1 MRTRKIIIGACG
13 AVLTGATAL
22 LAYDAV
28 GFLPSAV
35 VDVIPGPIFDAAPW
49 AWKVLASL
57 VVVYVVV
64 SVVWRR
70 RGGSEDQAPSE
81 AEIPIELDL
90 SEPPEYGHKGSL
102 PQPPAPHIAHPYL
115 LADGFTGRF
124 PEREELTDWLRKKK
138 SAPARALVS
147 VGGMGKSAL
156 AWVWLHQ
163 DVLGE
168 DLSQVGQ
175 DPPDVRTACRVPA
188 KSRPQGVMW
197 WSFGQPGAGFS
208 AFLDEALAYLSGGA
222 VKPSAYLS
230 SRSEKLESLLELLR
244 DNQFLLIL
252 DGFERELR
260 AFASLGAAYQ
270 GDEHAGCP
278 NGDERMCSDLHA
290 AEFLRRLVAQPT
302 TSRVLLTSRLLP
314 AELDDSGLS
323 DVVHRELSG
332 LEPMDAVSFMQGMG
346 IRGEEGD
353 IEAACGT
360 YRYHPLAL
368 RLLAGV
374 LRGSAETGQIRNAR
388 RFRVPGPMKGREHHH
403 IVDVACKA
411 LGARAQA
418 LASHLAV
425 FRCPVTS
432 KQASGRDGALKG
444 ALSMLVVRGLVTFD
458 TRRDRYDLHP
468 VVRQHAYARLPGRA
482 RVHDRLAGFYAQV
495 RLPVQITRIEEL
507 QPGIEQYHH
516 LVGARRY
523 EEAFSLLSGRLA
535 TALRDR
541 FADRQMLTQLLQG
554 LFGGADGMKPHL
566 ANRSD
571 QAWAVAELAKAYS
584 YSGETRRA
592 ATLCEANLA
601 SFESK
606 SQEESLAVVLGV
618 LAGVQSRLG
627 RLEAAE
633 ASLRRLVELTGRL
646 GREPEQA
653 IARNR
658 LGLLLAHRAAFDE
671 AVKELDAAFETM
683 KQTSDRQIP
692 GVCFSY
698 YTQRELLMDDP
709 EAALDAAR
717 KARAFV
723 EESARRTEPDD
734 HDYVRSGWL
743 MGAALLA
750 SASTG
755 GDDKE
760 SQLDEAER
768 YLSDAFSRCRRG
780 DLVGFEPDLFMAWAR
795 WHRLKGNGAEAARFA
810 RDALALA
817 GRCEY
822 RLKLAEIHN
831 FLARLALDASDKTG
845 AREHVRQ
852 ARDCARCDGEP
863 YCYKPALDES
873 GAIAAEL
880 GEKSE
885 PDEDL
890 AAAQAA

>member
-1 MRTRKIIIGACG
+1 VRIRQIIIGVCG
-13 AVLTGATAL
+13 AVLTGVTAL

-28 GFLPSAV
+28 GFVPI
-35 VDVIPGPIFDAAPW
+35 DVIDLVPGPVLDAAPW
-49 AWKVLASL
+49 AWKVLGGL
-57 VVVYVVV
+57 VVVYVVA
-64 SVVWRR
+64 SIVWRR
-70 RGGSEDQAPSE
+70 RRGTEDQAPGE

-90 SEPPEYGHKGSL
+90 SEPPEYGHRGSL
-102 PQPPAPHIAHPYL
+102 SQLPAPHIAHPCL

-138 SAPARALVS
+138 SPPVRALVS

-168 DLSQVGQ
+168 DLPQVGQ
-175 DPPDVRTACRVPA
+175 DPPDVRTACRVQSKA
-188 KSRPQGVMW
+188 RPQGVMW

-208 AFLDEALAYLSGGA
+208 AFLDEALAYFSGGA
-222 VKPSAYLS
+222 VRPSSYLS
-230 SRSEKLESLLELLR
+230 SRSEKLESLLDLLQDQR
-244 DNQFLLIL
+244 FLLVL

-260 AFASLGAAYQ
+260 AYASLGAAYQ
-270 GDEHAGCP
+270 GDEHAACP
-278 NGDERMCSDLHA
+278 HGDERMCSDLHA
-290 AEFLRRLVAQPT
+290 AEFLRRLATQPT
-302 TSRVLLTSRLLP
+302 ASRVLLTSRLLP
-314 AELDDSGLS
+314 AELGETAASNP
-323 DVVHRELSG
+323 VHRELSG

-346 IRGEEGD
+346 IRGEEHD
-353 IEAACGT
+353 IEEACGA
-360 YRYHPLAL
+360 YRFHPLSL

-374 LRGSAETGQIRNAR
+374 LRGCSESGQVRDAR
-388 RFRVPGPMKGREHHH
+388 RHRVPGPMKGREHHH

-418 LASHLAV
+418 LVSHLSV

-432 KQASGRDGALKG
+432 KLAHGTDGSLKG
-444 ALSMLVVRGLVTFD
+444 AMSMLVVRGLVTFD
-458 TRRDRYDLHP
+458 ARRDRYDLHP

-495 RLPVQITRIEEL
+495 RLPVQITRIDEL

-523 EEAFSLLSGRLA
+523 DEAYSLLSGRLA

-541 FADRQMLTQLLQG
+541 FADQQMLSQILQG
-554 LFGGADGMKPHL
+554 LFGSADGTKPHL

-571 QAWAVAELAKAYS
+571 QAWAVGELARAYS

-592 ATLCEANLA
+592 AALCEANLS

-606 SQEESLAVVLGV
+606 SQEESLTFVLGV

-671 AVKELDAAFETM
+671 AGKELDAAFETM

-698 YTQRELLMDDP
+698 YTQRALLMGEP
-709 EAALDAAR
+709 EEALDAAR
-717 KARAFV
+717 KSRAFV

-734 HDYVRSGWL
+734 HDFVRSGWL

-750 SASTG
+750 SVAAGHGET
-755 GDDKE
+755 E
-760 SQLDEAER
+760 PQLDDAER
-768 YLSDAFSRCRRG
+768 YLADALSRCRRG
-780 DLVGFEPDLFMAWAR
+780 DLVGFEPDLFLTWAR
-795 WHRLKGNGAEAARFA
+795 WQRAKGTMDEAARHA
-810 RDALALA
+810 RNALAVA
-817 GRCEY
+817 ERCEY

-831 FLARLALDASDKTG
+831 FLARLALDASDKTA
-845 AREHVRQ
+845 AREHARL

-873 GAIAAEL
+873 GAITAQLGAKTGPDVTAEAA
-880 GEKSE
+880 
-885 PDEDL
+885 
-890 AAAQAA
+890 